1 MVLERL
7 NVIFNLILWSVH
19 FLYSVP
25 HKSSVSSWKLKIKK
39 EYFTYTILVERGSYH
54 PPGTLSIIWHVKL
67 LGFIWTDLNMK
78 RGPSVTFIVC
88 FSLSPII
95 TQFILVFHK
104 QFIALKHL
112 LFWANNEC
120 WLGLY
125 SIMRPSWSDWS
136 SVQTKPFL
144 LTQQQ
149 SAKSSVRGQNYPIM
163 SFNDGIVS
171 EILN

>member
-1 MVLERL
+1 MVWGWL
-7 NVIFNLILWSVH
+7 NVIFNLILRSVH

-25 HKSSVSSWKLKIKK
+25 HKSPVSSWKLKIKK
-39 EYFTYTILVERGSYH
+39 EYFTYTILGERGSFH
-54 PPGTLSIIWHVKL
+54 SGTLSIICHVKL

-78 RGPSVTFIVC
+78 RGSGVTFIVC

-149 SAKSSVRGQNYPIM
+149 CLQKVQWGVKIIPLCPLMTALSLR
-163 SFNDGIVS
+163 F
-171 EILN
+171 

>member
-1 MVLERL
+1 MVLEWL
-7 NVIFNLILWSVH
+7 DVIFNLILRSVH

-25 HKSSVSSWKLKIKK
+25 HKSSLSSWKLKIKK
-39 EYFTYTILVERGSYH
+39 EYFTYTILGERGSFH
-54 PPGTLSIIWHVKL
+54 PGTLSIICHVKL

-78 RGPSVTFIVC
+78 RGRSVTFIVC

-149 SAKSSVRGQNYPIM
+149 CLQKVQWGVKIIPLCPLMTVLSLR
-163 SFNDGIVS
+163 F
-171 EILN
+171 